1 MCFGWV
7 LSADDDE
14 RRGDRPARHEDAILE
29 PLAIAAAGLR
39 PTLLHGIL
47 GTVLA
52 LARAPSLAQSQF
64 LILVEHAIASKRG
77 STQHSIECLCRST
90 NLVSELAARRITTL

>member
-7 LSADDDE
+7 LSADADE

-39 PTLLHGIL
+39 PTLLRGIL

-52 LARAPSLAQSQF
+52 LARARLAQSQI
-64 LILVEHAIASKRG
+64 LILVA
-77 STQHSIECLCRST
+77 HSI
-90 NLVSELAARRITTL
+90 ARRFEASRGQL

>member
-29 PLAIAAAGLR
+29 ALAIAAAGLR

-52 LARAPSLAQSQF
+52 LARARLAQSQIM
-64 LILVEHAIASKRG
+64 ILVEHAIARRFEASRG
-77 STQHSIECLCRST
+77 QL
-90 NLVSELAARRITTL
+90 

>member
-7 LSADDDE
+7 LSADADE

-39 PTLLHGIL
+39 PTLLRGIL
-47 GTVLA
+47 RTVLA
-52 LARAPSLAQSQF
+52 LARA
-64 LILVEHAIASKRG
+64 R
-77 STQHSIECLCRST
+77 LCESRPKLYPAFENAVRLRRSVPVKKAL
-90 NLVSELAARRITTL
+90 N